1 MSIRNV
7 GRKLALTTAAAV
19 LAGTVAGLSVGTASY
34 AVTNGSQVPSSI
46 SPTGAAS
53 TSAFSSG
60 QAIDVSIPANAD
72 LVPGTKVN
80 IEECADPGG
89 TPANLPTSA
98 SECDGNTV
106 QGNTVYV
113 NGDGSVLDVN
123 YHVYALPD
131 AASLGEPPSAQ
142 PACDLSNECVLYVG
156 ENQGDFSQAHV
167 FSQAFYVGP
176 VAGDTGTPAGDGAV
190 QDITFGAAPSPAL
203 DGASYTLSAG
213 GGPSGNAVVL
223 SLDGSSSGCSLS
235 GTKLTITATTGTCVV
250 DANQAGTG
258 TYAPAAQTSE
268 SIADGPSTVI
278 TTSSLP
284 AATEGQAYGPVTLHA
299 STTGAAPYKWK
310 KIGALPKGMKLSSG
324 GILSGTIKTK
334 HVATGTQHI
343 TVEFETHK
351 IHNKHENVPEQTVT
365 KTLPIVVN
373 A

>member
-7 GRKLALTTAAAV
+7 GRKLAMTTAAAV

-34 AVTNGSQVPSSI
+34 AVTDGNQVPNSV

-60 QAIDVSIPANAD
+60 QAIDVSIPANSD
-72 LVPGTKVN
+72 LVPGSKVN

-89 TPANLPTSA
+89 SPANLPTNA
-98 SECDGNTV
+98 SECDGNTI
-106 QGNTVYV
+106 QGNTVFV
-113 NGDGSVLDVN
+113 NSDGSVLDAN
-123 YHVYALPD
+123 YDVYALPD
-131 AASLGEPPSAQ
+131 TASLGEPPSAQ
-142 PACDLSNECVLYVG
+142 PVCDLTDLCVLYVG
-156 ENQGDFSQAHV
+156 ENQGDFTQPHV
-167 FSQAFYVGP
+167 FSQPFYVGP
-176 VAGDTGTPAGDGAV
+176 VSGDSGTPAGDGAV
-190 QDITFGAAPSPAL
+190 QNITFGAAPSPAL
-203 DGASYTLSAG
+203 DGASYTLSAS
-213 GGPSGNAVVL
+213 GGPSGEAVVL
-223 SLDGSSSGCSLS
+223 SLDGSSSGCTLS
-235 GTKLTITATTGTCVV
+235 GTKLTITSASGTCVV
-250 DANQAGTG
+250 DANQAGNAS
-258 TYAPAAQTSE
+258 YAPAAQTSE
-268 SIADGPSTVI
+268 SIANGPSTVI

-284 AATEGQAYGPVTLHA
+284 AATEGHAYGPVTLHA

-351 IHNKHENVPEQTVT
+351 IHNKHENIPAQTVT